1 MVFCIKE
8 GELSN
13 AFRDRRGMILETRLS
28 QLNDEYEA
36 VQIQLGYTLSEADKL
51 RLKRQSDQIESE
63 IQELEQE
70 ILHLN
75 SRENVA
81 KAEPNMNNLLKVFLC
96 HASENKLAAIELY
109 DWLESAG
116 ASPWLDKKKLLPGQ
130 DWELEIRRA
139 VRASDVVL
147 VLSSQKS
154 VTKAGYVQKEIKI
167 ALDEADKQPEGA
179 IYIIPVRL
187 EACQL
192 PDRLSH
198 VQWVDLY
205 EPDGHE
211 TLLAS
216 LQSRAK
222 ELGRTPPS
230 LRTPSVPVVAP
241 KDTLGGNLKIGL
253 GRGGLHPHKS
263 GPGQWW
269 VRLKIESKTNLR
281 NCQGQLYDILRLENP
296 EDPGGV
302 PLPEAQASILSWAD
316 GVFEPVD
323 IKPGDVPR
331 YLDLAWRA
339 AGDPPMPDDELRIA
353 SAKDQGKRDT
363 SSKQWGLR
371 QDFIPLKPGY
381 YRLIVRFVSDGYM
394 PIERAFRLHWPG
406 PTREDE
412 IRLFEGAV
420 SHDTVPSPADL
431 KPLANPEMPKV
442 TTRQMVLKLNTLLDT
457 RFSLDELREL
467 CLHLEIDFENLPP
480 GGKSSVAREL
490 AQYLDRHGRVHE
502 AIAVGKELRPDIEWD
517 RLLAS

>member
-1 MVFCIKE
+1 M
-8 GELSN
+8 SN
-13 AFRDRRGMILETRLS
+13 AFKDRRGMILEARLS

-36 VQIQLGYTLSEADKL
+36 VQIQLGYILSEANKL

-109 DWLESAG
+109 DWLESAS

-187 EACQL
+187 EACQP

-205 EPDGHE
+205 ESDGHE

-222 ELGRTPPS
+222 ELGRTLPS

-241 KDTLGGNLKIGL
+241 KDTLGDNLKIGL

-371 QDFIPLKPGY
+371 QDFIPLKPGF
-381 YRLIVRFVSDGYM
+381 YRLIIRIVADGYL
-394 PIERAFRLHWPG
+394 PIERAFRLHWPRPG
-406 PTREDE
+406 CEDD
-412 IRLFEGAV
+412 IRLSEDAV
-420 SHDTVPSPADL
+420 RHEIAPDQLAP
-431 KPLANPEMPKV
+431 KPTANPEV
-442 TTRQMVLKLNTLLDT
+442 QVVLNLQITLKLMTIFET
-457 RFSLDELREL
+457 WFSIDELRDL
-467 CLHLEIDFENLPP
+467 CLHLSIDFEDLPQN
-480 GGKSSVAREL
+480 GSKANVSREL
-490 AQYLDRHGRVHE
+490 ALYLVRRDRVE
-502 AIAVGKELRPDIEWD
+502 ESISIIKELRPNIEWD
-517 RLLAS
+517 RGWADLINLL

>member
-1 MVFCIKE
+1 
-8 GELSN
+8 
-13 AFRDRRGMILETRLS
+13 
-28 QLNDEYEA
+28 
-36 VQIQLGYTLSEADKL
+36 
-51 RLKRQSDQIESE
+51 
-63 IQELEQE
+63 
-70 ILHLN
+70 
-75 SRENVA
+75 
-81 KAEPNMNNLLKVFLC
+81 MNNRLKVFLC
-96 HASENKLAAIELY
+96 HASENKLAAVALY

-147 VLSSQKS
+147 VISSQKS
-154 VTKAGYVQKEIKI
+154 VTKAGFVQKEIRI

-230 LRTPSVPVVAP
+230 LGTPPVPVVAP
-241 KDTLGGNLKIGL
+241 QDTLGHKLNIGL

-281 NCQGQLYDILRLENP
+281 NCQGQLYDILRLENL

-339 AGDPPMPDDELRIA
+339 ADDPPMPDDELRIA

-381 YRLIVRFVSDGYM
+381 YRLIVRFVADDYL
-394 PIERAFRLHWPG
+394 PVERLFRLHWPG
-406 PTREDE
+406 QGREDD
-412 IRLFEGAV
+412 IRLFGDAIPHEA
-420 SHDTVPSPADL
+420 SLLRHSPFSKAKPESQKDIKLYTVINFKTILATQFSMEDL
-431 KPLANPEMPKV
+431 KE
-442 TTRQMVLKLNTLLDT
+442 
-457 RFSLDELREL
+457 F
-467 CLHLEIDFENLPP
+467 CLHLDIDFENLPQ
-480 GGKSSVAREL
+480 GGKVSVAREL
-490 AQYLDRHGRVHE
+490 AYYLDRRGRIQE
-502 AIAVGKELRPDIEWD
+502 AISVGKELRPDIEWD
-517 RLLAS
+517 KLLTQ